1 MRVIT
6 LTAMLL
12 LMMLF
17 TTANAEATQRLNG
30 NALMSMLDAYNQK
43 PNDNFD
49 AGFFAG
55 YVSGVTE
62 TLNGVI
68 WCTTGNLPLEQLL
81 SIVSKYLDQHP
92 EQWHMS
98 AQYIISIALAE
109 AYPCQ
114 PGQ

>member
-6 LTAMLL
+6 LMAILLAM
-12 LMMLF
+12 MSF
-17 TTANAEATQRLNG
+17 TTAGAEPTQRLNG
-30 NALMSMLDAYNQK
+30 NELMKLLEAYNQK

-55 YVSGVTE
+55 YISGVSE

-68 WCTTGNLPLEQLL
+68 WCTTGNLPYEQLL
-81 SIVSKYLDQHP
+81 SIVGKYLDQHP

-109 AYPCQ
+109 SYPCQ
-114 PGQ
+114 TGQ